1 MIAKRTSRLAVL
13 VALPA
18 ALALTAGASSQAV
31 AEGNGAYQINLSQL
45 NNSGSKGTAMLSLKG
60 HELTVKIESEGHVP
74 GQPSAQH
81 LHGSTDGH
89 DFHCPDPSA
98 DTNGDGV
105 INNTEA
111 TVDYGNINISLTTKG
126 PTDAMGSGLAVD
138 RMPVADAQGKLSY
151 ERTIPVSQAVVDH
164 IKDLHIVQHG
174 IDRNNNGK
182 YDFEGAGKSELD
194 PKLPQEATAPTN
206 CGEVQG
212 AAVGSIPVGGVETG
226 TGPVEE
232 KAMPA
237 AMIGVGGAAFVAV
250 TGALALVRRRRGV
263 LFAGRNRS
271 NGGAA

>member
-232 KAMPA
+232 KTMPA
-237 AMIGVGGAAFVAV
+237 AMIGVGGAAFVVV

-263 LFAGRNRS
+263 LFAERNRS

>member
-237 AMIGVGGAAFVAV
+237 AMIGFGGAAFVVV